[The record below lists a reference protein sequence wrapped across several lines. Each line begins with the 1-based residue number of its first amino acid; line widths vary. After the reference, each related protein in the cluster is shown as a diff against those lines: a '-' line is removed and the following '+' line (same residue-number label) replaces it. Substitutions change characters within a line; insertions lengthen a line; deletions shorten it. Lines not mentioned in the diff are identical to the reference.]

1 MDLGGKFWLGLI
13 AAVVGVALA
22 GVLLFW
28 FFGTIWYSWGLLGA
42 IAVFAVIAL
51 GFAYVVDRR
60 EKQRRSGLSS

>member
-1 MDLGGKFWLGLI
+1 M

-51 GFAYVVDRR
+51 GFAWVVDRR